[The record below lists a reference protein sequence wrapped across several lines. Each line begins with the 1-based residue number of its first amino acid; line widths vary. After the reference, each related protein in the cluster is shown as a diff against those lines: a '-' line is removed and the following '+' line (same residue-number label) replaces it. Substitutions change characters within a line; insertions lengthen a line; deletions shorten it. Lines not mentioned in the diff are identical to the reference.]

1 MTTFRGMLRMLGG
14 QFGFALAAAS
24 AAVADIAPAMVPVHS
39 YASLAS
45 RPNGKGKPS
54 KRKRRPNRLHISRRV
69 RRKHRRAA

>member
-1 MTTFRGMLRMLGG
+1 MTTFRRMLRMIGG
-14 QFGFALAAAS
+14 HFGLALAAAS
-24 AAVADIAPAMVPVHS
+24 AAVADFAPDMAPAHCYPS
-39 YASLAS
+39 PAS